1 MHLQSLCLP
10 VLAGF
15 FLGGV
20 LPAQDF
26 QQDIPLAG
34 LGNGNP
40 ARPFGIQID
49 PQSGK
54 LFVPLA
60 GTFGANNDVVVVID
74 AATSTVTGTIPAG
87 DFPEDV
93 ALVRDSAGNL
103 LFGAVTNSS
112 GDSVTIWDAADA
124 PLATID
130 LPGDFNFPFGI
141 TPSEDGS
148 RLLVGTVGG
157 QGDVFAID
165 LAALSLDPAASF
177 NLGPVACG
185 RLRSLGGRV
194 VVPTTR
200 FNAAFDGSEGGMAA
214 WNTTNA
220 SLEWSRLFLERDG
233 ALVFPSSQDMEVLP
247 DGRLV
252 VGGTSFGDRLYL
264 LAQDGTLLRTL
275 RLRTAGGDSHGLAL
289 SPDGKLLAVC
299 DFAGSSLALVDMLN
313 FRQIGR
319 IDLQSV
325 GAGYDQPN
333 DAVFFGGRLFVS
345 CQGSEFVVVF
355 DNLPDPQPGPG
366 YAGSLAV
373 SNPSPAPGE
382 SGTVTVTGPGKVVLL
397 FSQDDLPGPFRG
409 VELDI
414 GPAPRRV
421 KAGSGSAALSFS
433 IPSKSGLKGRAF
445 FFQGVVDVK
454 NNPRPT
460 EPRVLIVQ

>member
-1 MHLQSLCLP
+1 MHLQPMCLS
-10 VLAGF
+10 VLAGL

-54 LFVPLA
+54 LYVPLA
-60 GTFGANNDVVVVID
+60 GTFGANNDVVAVID
-74 AATSTVTGTIPAG
+74 AVTNAVTGAIPAG

-93 ALVRDSAGNL
+93 ALVHDSAGHL

-112 GDSVTIWDAADA
+112 GDSVTIWDAADV
-124 PLATID
+124 PLATVD

-141 TPSEDGS
+141 TPSEDS
-148 RLLVGTVGG
+148 SHLLIGTVGG
-157 QGDVFAID
+157 LGDVFAID
-165 LAALSLDPAASF
+165 LATLALDPAASF
-177 NLGPVACG
+177 NLGPMACG
-185 RLRSLGGRV
+185 RLRALGGRV
-194 VVPTTR
+194 LVPTTR
-200 FNAAFDGSEGGMAA
+200 FNAAFDGAQGGIAA
-214 WNTTNA
+214 WNTASA
-220 SLEWSRLFLERDG
+220 SLGWSRLLRKRDG
-233 ALVFPSSQDMEVLP
+233 DFVFPSGQDLEVLP

-252 VGGTSFGDRLYL
+252 VGGTSFQDRLYL
-264 LAQDGTLLRTL
+264 VAQDGTLLRTL
-275 RLRTAGGDSHGLAL
+275 RLDTAGGDSHGLAL

-299 DFAGSSLALVDMLN
+299 DFAGSTLAIVDMLN
-313 FRQIGR
+313 FRQINR

-325 GAGYDQPN
+325 GVGYDQPN
-333 DAVFFGGRLFVS
+333 DAVFFGGKLFVT

-366 YAGSLAV
+366 YAGTLDV
-373 SNPSPAPGE
+373 SNPAPSPGD
-382 SGTVTVTGPGKVVLL
+382 SGTVTVSGPGKVVLL
-397 FSQDDLPGPFRG
+397 FSRRDLPGLFRG
-409 VELDI
+409 VPLDI
-414 GPAPRRV
+414 GPNPSLRAIG
-421 KAGSGSAALSFS
+421 AGSATLPFT
-433 IPSKSGLKGRAF
+433 IPPKPGLQGTVF
-445 FFQGVVDVK
+445 FFQGVVDAK

>member
-1 MHLQSLCLP
+1 MHLQPLCLS
-10 VLAGF
+10 VLAGLL
-15 FLGGV
+15 LGGV

-54 LFVPLA
+54 LYVPLA
-60 GTFGANNDVVVVID
+60 GTFSASNDVVAVID
-74 AATSTVTGTIPAG
+74 AVTNAVTGTIPAG

-93 ALVRDSAGNL
+93 ALVHDAAGNL

-112 GDSVTIWDAADA
+112 GDSVTIWDAADV
-124 PLATID
+124 PLATLD

-141 TPSEDGS
+141 TPSEDS
-148 RLLVGTVGG
+148 SHLLVGTVSGL
-157 QGDVFAID
+157 GDVFAID
-165 LAALSLDPAASF
+165 LATLALDPAASF

-185 RLRSLGGRV
+185 RLRALGGRV
-194 VVPTTR
+194 LVPTTR
-200 FNAAFDGSEGGMAA
+200 FNTAFDGSEGGMAA
-214 WNTTNA
+214 WNAANA
-220 SLEWSRLFLERDG
+220 SLEWFRLLTKRDG
-233 ALVFPSSQDMEVLP
+233 AFVFPSGQDMEVLP

-252 VGGTSFGDRLYL
+252 IGGTSFGDRLYL
-264 LAQDGTLLRTL
+264 LAPDGTLLRTL
-275 RLRTAGGDSHGLAL
+275 RLDTAGGDAHGLAL

-299 DFAGSSLALVDMLN
+299 DFAGSTLAIVDMLN
-313 FRQIGR
+313 FRQINR
-319 IDLQSV
+319 IDLQAV
-325 GAGYDQPN
+325 GVGYDQPN
-333 DAVFFGGRLFVS
+333 DAVFFGGKLFVTV
-345 CQGSEFVVVF
+345 QGSEFVVVF

-373 SNPSPAPGE
+373 SNSAPSPGE
-382 SGTVTVTGPGKVVLL
+382 SGTVTATGTGKVVLFL
-397 FSQDDLPGPFRG
+397 AQDDQPGPFRG
-409 VELDI
+409 VFLDI
-414 GPAPRRV
+414 GPGQQRV
-421 KAGSGSAALSFS
+421 AAGSGSAAFPFT
-433 IPSKSGLKGRAF
+433 IPPKPGLKGRAF